1 MLPLFKLRDNPY
13 VRYPSPWDA
22 YATLPFAVPISEAL
36 AKTKITPNQITLTS
50 FFIALIAVWCFFLGT
65 PWMLVLGG
73 LLYQLSYI
81 LDCCDGYVA
90 RKKKLSSNFG
100 FWLDHILDELKLALL
115 VIALVY
121 GQQRLQQIDGWLLTA
136 SWVMAALYVYTRA
149 FAKGDLLI
157 KETIERS
164 KSADSDAAKAE
175 QQADQPEPI
184 IINGMVMTPFQAR
197 LYRKFMI
204 VTPFSVIESQAII
217 FCLLPILQVPI
228 AGLFVTLVLTLLWHL
243 LFDVYRYWKRAGWR

>member
-22 YATLPFAVPISEAL
+22 YATLPLSVPISEAFC
-36 AKTKITPNQITLTS
+36 KTKITPNQITVIS
-50 FFIALIAVWCFFLGT
+50 FVIALFAVWCFAWGT

-90 RKKKLSSNFG
+90 RKTKQSSNFG

-115 VIALVY
+115 VLALVY
-121 GQQRLQQIDGWLLTA
+121 GQQRTGDLDGWMLTA
-136 SWVMAALYVYTRA
+136 SWVMAGLYIYTRA
-149 FAKGDLLI
+149 FSKGDLLI
-157 KETIERS
+157 KETIEN
-164 KSADSDAAKAE
+164 SAAAKAD
-175 QQADQPEPI
+175 ASAKDSGDAPEGI
-184 IINGMVMTPFQAR
+184 VINGMAMTPFQAR

-217 FCLLPILQVPI
+217 FCLMPIVQLPIF
-228 AGLFVTLVLTLLWHL
+228 GLLLTLVITVIWHL

>member
-1 MLPLFKLRDNPY
+1 MFKLRDNPY

-22 YATLPFAVPISEAL
+22 YATLPFAVPISEAFC
-36 AKTKITPNQITLTS
+36 KTKITPNQITVLS
-50 FFIALIAVWCFFLGT
+50 FLIALFAVWCFALGS

-73 LLYQLSYI
+73 LLYQVSYI

-90 RKKKLSSNFG
+90 RKTKQSSNFG

-115 VIALVY
+115 VLALVY
-121 GQQRLQQIDGWLLTA
+121 GQQRLGNLDGWLLTA
-136 SWVMAALYVYTRA
+136 SWVMAGLYVYTRA

-157 KETIERS
+157 KETIERNT
-164 KSADSDAAKAE
+164 AANAAAPVAASDALA
-175 QQADQPEPI
+175 EPI

-217 FCLLPILQVPI
+217 FCLLPIVQLPI
-228 AGLFVTLVLTLLWHL
+228 FGLFITLVITVLWHL

>member
-1 MLPLFKLRDNPY
+1 MPLLFKLRDNPY

-22 YATLPFAVPISEAL
+22 YATLPLSVPISEAL
-36 AKTKITPNQITLTS
+36 CKTKITPNQITVLS
-50 FFIALIAVWCFFLGT
+50 FFIALIAVWCFAFGT
-65 PWMLVLGG
+65 PWLLVAGG
-73 LLYQLSYI
+73 VLYQLSYI

-90 RKKKLSSNFG
+90 RKTKQSSNFG

-121 GQQRLQQIDGWLLTA
+121 GQQRIGNLDGWMLTA
-136 SWVMAALYVYTRA
+136 AWVMAALYVYTRA

-157 KETIERS
+157 KETIEQ
-164 KSADSDAAKAE
+164 SASGKQDDKAAEAGNA
-175 QQADQPEPI
+175 QEPI
-184 IINGMVMTPFQAR
+184 VINGMVMTTFQAK

-217 FCLLPILQVPI
+217 FCIMPIVQLPV
-228 AGLFVTLVLTLLWHL
+228 AGLFVTLLITVLWHL

>member
-22 YATLPFAVPISEAL
+22 YATLPLSVPISEAFC
-36 AKTKITPNQITLTS
+36 KTKITPNQITVIS
-50 FFIALIAVWCFFLGT
+50 FVIALFAVWCFALGT

-90 RKKKLSSNFG
+90 RKTKQSSNFG

-115 VIALVY
+115 VLALVY
-121 GQQRLQQIDGWLLTA
+121 GQQRIGELEGWMLTA
-136 SWVMAALYVYTRA
+136 SWVMAGLYIYTRA
-149 FAKGDLLI
+149 FSKGDLLI
-157 KETIERS
+157 KETIEN
-164 KSADSDAAKAE
+164 SAAA
-175 QQADQPEPI
+175 QADASAKDSGDAPEGI
-184 IINGMVMTPFQAR
+184 VINGMTMTPFQAR

-217 FCLLPILQVPI
+217 FCLMPIVQLPIF
-228 AGLFVTLVLTLLWHL
+228 GLLLTLVITVIWHL